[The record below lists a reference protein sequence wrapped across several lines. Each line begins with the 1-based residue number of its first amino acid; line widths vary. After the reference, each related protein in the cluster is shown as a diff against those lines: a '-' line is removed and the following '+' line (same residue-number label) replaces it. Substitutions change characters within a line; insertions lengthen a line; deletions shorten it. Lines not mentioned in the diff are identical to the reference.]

1 MVPVSS
7 SQNALIHSLGTDAH
21 RMIAGWVLSGS
32 WPSAWVTHL
41 SREPHLS
48 SVRFSNSFRF
58 FSLRNSFGDSLFSQ
72 NIKSPVLLCWEF
84 GSIFLLLEGFFVA
97 SAFVWQDLT
106 QRAGLI
112 AASDKRP
119 VIVDFWIQVLCSAL
133 ETPTHF
139 ATVMW
144 HECRLHWFLCVL
156 KLEKVF
162 NKTC

>member
-1 MVPVSS
+1 
-7 SQNALIHSLGTDAH
+7 
-21 RMIAGWVLSGS
+21 MIAGWVLSGS
-32 WPSAWVTHL
+32 WPSAWVTHP

-84 GSIFLLLEGFFVA
+84 GSIFLLLEGFFLA
-97 SAFVWQDLT
+97 PAFRLT
-106 QRAGLI
+106 
-112 AASDKRP
+112 RP
-119 VIVDFWIQVLCSAL
+119 HPKSWPDSCTRQETGYCWFPVFKYCVLLWRHPLTLLQSCDI
-133 ETPTHF
+133 
-139 ATVMW
+139 
-144 HECRLHWFLCVL
+144 ECRLHWFLCVL